1 MLEGET
7 KGKLVGVEEGGGEDE
22 DMEVV
27 DIGIEVVVGTLRFK
41 ILSFRTLSARKL
53 LPGKVFRG
61 KLLSGY
67 LCAEVISW
75 VKSG

>member
-53 LPGKVFRG
+53 LSGKV
-61 KLLSGY
+61 SEY
-67 LCAEVISW
+67 VCVEVNFL